1 MATAQ
6 AKRAQAEAEMKEKM
20 GTIDEKMDGVRV
32 NPNLAGMMHVL
43 ERKEEPTQATSALV
57 TCAHCFPVTGMKV
70 PADSVMNHNGLE
82 FCVDTKACDMRV
94 ASGDAYIAREPRDA
108 QAHLR
113 KAMALEKLGRPRD
126 AYDALLLGQRATH
139 GDARLAFDTARLA
152 DEGMRAGWMQFSA
165 ASDEQ
170 SAARSS
176 QPHCALCLRPT
187 PAGRP
192 PPEASCGV
200 CGMVQ
205 YCCAEHCAADADKH
219 GRQCATL
226 QKLAWRQLWSHC
238 MQQQAASRSRV

>member
-1 MATAQ
+1 MQENTVVRLVDLASQPALN
-6 AKRAQAEAEMKEKM
+6 
-20 GTIDEKMDGVRV
+20 GTHGRVLSWDAGRERLGVEVTVDGVRKS
-32 NPNLAGMMHVL
+32 LALRPANVDTSIVELDRLRRDAAGAHQAAAHVL
-43 ERKEEPTQATSALV
+43 TLALY
-57 TCAHCFPVTGMKV
+57 
-70 PADSVMNHNGLE
+70 
-82 FCVDTKACDMRV
+82 
-94 ASGDAYIAREPRDA
+94 DAYIAREPRDA
-108 QAHLR
+108 KAHLR
-113 KAMALEKLGRPRD
+113 KATALEKLGRPRD

-152 DEGMRAGWMQFSA
+152 DMGMHAGWMQFSA